1 MLMPKPWI
9 AVAAGCLAVGAIGGT
24 VFARQT
30 APAPAPPDTNVSLPA
45 SAPAPS
51 SAPVSSSAPE
61 PAPAATPVPSQSQ
74 EPAGGDIGVEG
85 AKTFALAHAGVSAQD
100 AAGMKVE
107 QEWEN
112 GRMEYEVEFWNG
124 TVEYDY
130 TIDGT
135 TGDVLKCQQE
145 NHVTPAPGK
154 QDIGAEGAKSA
165 ALAHAGLSASVVTN
179 MRVEGDW
186 EDGRMEYEVEFW
198 SGNVEYDYTID
209 GSTGGVLEYDQENHG
224 GPATPAAPPAQSA
237 PANGDIG
244 TEGAKTAA
252 LTHAGVSAQLATG
265 MKVEQDWENGR
276 LEYEVEFWN
285 GSTEYDYT
293 IDGATGSVLEYKKE
307 VRAAAPNATGTAYIG
322 ETAAGE
328 VALAHAGLTQAAAS
342 DYRCWMDYDDGYPHC
357 YRVEFTT
364 GPSLYQYQIGL
375 YDGAVLHHGC
385 SSYGGHHQSSRH
397 GGCHY

>member
-30 APAPAPPDTNVSLPA
+30 VPAPAPPDTNVSLPA

-112 GRMEYEVEFWNG
+112 GRMEYEVEFW
-124 TVEYDY
+124 
-130 TIDGT
+130 
-135 TGDVLKCQQE
+135 
-145 NHVTPAPGK
+145 
-154 QDIGAEGAKSA
+154 
-165 ALAHAGLSASVVTN
+165 
-179 MRVEGDW
+179 
-186 EDGRMEYEVEFW
+186 
-198 SGNVEYDYTID
+198 SGSVEYDYTID

>member
-30 APAPAPPDTNVSLPA
+30 VPAPAPPDTNVSLPA
-45 SAPAPS
+45 SAPAP
-51 SAPVSSSAPE
+51 SSAPE

-198 SGNVEYDYTID
+198 
-209 GSTGGVLEYDQENHG
+209 
-224 GPATPAAPPAQSA
+224 
-237 PANGDIG
+237 
-244 TEGAKTAA
+244 
-252 LTHAGVSAQLATG
+252 
-265 MKVEQDWENGR
+265 
-276 LEYEVEFWN
+276 N

-364 GPSLYQYQIGL
+364 GSSLYQYQIGL

>member
-30 APAPAPPDTNVSLPA
+30 VPAPAPPDTNVSLPA

-124 TVEYDY
+124 
-130 TIDGT
+130 
-135 TGDVLKCQQE
+135 
-145 NHVTPAPGK
+145 
-154 QDIGAEGAKSA
+154 
-165 ALAHAGLSASVVTN
+165 
-179 MRVEGDW
+179 
-186 EDGRMEYEVEFW
+186 
-198 SGNVEYDYTID
+198 
-209 GSTGGVLEYDQENHG
+209 
-224 GPATPAAPPAQSA
+224 
-237 PANGDIG
+237 
-244 TEGAKTAA
+244 
-252 LTHAGVSAQLATG
+252 
-265 MKVEQDWENGR
+265 
-276 LEYEVEFWN
+276 
-285 GSTEYDYT
+285 STEYDYT

-307 VRAAAPNATGTAYIG
+307 ERSAPNATGTAYIG